1 MDVHGFSL
9 EICGFSCILMGH
21 MWICGDNHG
30 IMLVIY
36 GDLINHM
43 KGMKVEF
50 STQQM
55 GIHLV

>member
-1 MDVHGFSL
+1 
-9 EICGFSCILMGH
+9 MGN

-36 GDLINHM
+36 GDLTNHM